1 MGVSIFSCCDN
12 VKAFT
17 SSGLLLNP
25 MKESTTKVLNT
36 DRLKKPKLLKA
47 ISLF

>member
-1 MGVSIFSCCDN
+1 MDVSIFSCCDN

-17 SSGLLLNP
+17 SSSLTLNP

-47 ISLF
+47 TSLF